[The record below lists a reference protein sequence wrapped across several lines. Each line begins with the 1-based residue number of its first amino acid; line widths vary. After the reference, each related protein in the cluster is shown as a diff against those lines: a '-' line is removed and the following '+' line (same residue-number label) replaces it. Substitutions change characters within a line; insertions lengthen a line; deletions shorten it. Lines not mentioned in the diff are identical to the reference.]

1 MESGHGEKTSET
13 LLRRIGQDQS
23 DDAAWQA
30 FVACYGPKIN
40 GWCMRRGL
48 QEADAEDVTQN
59 VLLRLARALKTFTY
73 DPSKRFRS
81 WLRLVT
87 ERALSDFFLDRKRRP
102 SAGIGGDHVLT
113 ALETVQARDE
123 LMEQLNQEFIE
134 AMVSQACKIVCARVQ
149 PQTWEAFLLTACDGH
164 PGEEVAKRL
173 GMNLTAVFKAKSR
186 VLALIRKEV
195 EKLDGQ
201 P

>member
-1 MESGHGEKTSET
+1 MESGQGDKTSQS

-23 DDAAWQA
+23 DDAAWHA
-30 FVACYGPKIN
+30 FVVCYGPKIN
-40 GWCMRRGL
+40 GWCRRRGL

-102 SAGIGGDHVLT
+102 AAGNGGNHVLT
-113 ALETVQARDE
+113 ALETIQARDE
-123 LMEQLNQEFIE
+123 LMDQLDQEFIE
-134 AMVSQACKIVCARVQ
+134 AMVSQACKIVSARVQ

-164 PGEEVAKRL
+164 TGEEVAKRL

-201 P
+201 R